1 MKRGGI
7 FEGRK
12 IRAKESLR
20 WKDSMQSIDLVAP
33 VFKRE

>member
-7 FEGRK
+7 SEGRE
-12 IRAKESLR
+12 IRAKESPR
-20 WKDSMQSIDLVAP
+20 WKDSMQSIDLVAR